1 MPPQLGRDQQDDR
14 AQKRRDDPAHHQ
26 PVGRDAARHGAQ
38 QLACAGDAVVGAVQ
52 GVARVE
58 DGLALAG
65 EVFEDGD
72 AEFL

>member
-1 MPPQLGRDQQDDR
+1 
-14 AQKRRDDPAHHQ
+14 
-26 PVGRDAARHGAQ
+26 
-38 QLACAGDAVVGAVQ
+38 VQ